1 MEINQI
7 NSEFITIS
15 NVKIFCE
22 HVMNGKPPMLLIHGF
37 ASSTYTFN
45 RLFPLLEKYF
55 SLIAI
60 DLPGFGRSEKST
72 NFMYS
77 FKNYAELIVQ
87 CIDYFRLTNVTIVGH
102 SMGGQIALY
111 TAKAVPEKI
120 NKLILLGCSGYLKR
134 AKKFL
139 IYASYLPFF
148 DYFIYY
154 YIHKKEVKDYL
165 ENVVYNHSLINDEL
179 INEFRKPLLEKK
191 FYQSLTRLLR
201 YREGDLQ
208 PDQLKVIQTPTLLI
222 WGEEDNVVS
231 VNIGKKLVCDL
242 PNAKLITYKKTGH
255 LITEER
261 PIEVFEDIL
270 SYTL

>member
-1 MEINQI
+1 MDRNQI
-7 NSEFITIS
+7 KSEFITIS

-22 HVMNGKPPMLLIHGF
+22 HVINGKPPMLFIHGF

-45 RLFPLLEKYF
+45 RLFPLIEKHF
-55 SLIAI
+55 SIIAI

-72 NFMYS
+72 TFVYS
-77 FKNYAELIVQ
+77 FKNYAELIEQ
-87 CIDYFRLTNVTIVGH
+87 CIDYFKLTNVTIVGH

-148 DYFIYY
+148 NYIIYF

-165 ENVVYNHSLINDEL
+165 KNVFYNHSLINDEM
-179 INEFRKPLLEKK
+179 ISEFRKPLLEKK

-201 YREGDLQ
+201 YREGDLLSH
-208 PDQLKVIQTPTLLI
+208 QLKAIYTPTLLI

-231 VNIGKKLVCDL
+231 VNIGKRLVYDL
-242 PNAKLITYKKTGH
+242 PNAKLITYKETGH

-261 PIEVFEDIL
+261 PVEVFEDIL
-270 SYTL
+270 SYTS